1 MQIRKTRRSVK
12 DQKIIFLYER
22 ALSTFFKCVERKRW
36 KFFTEARVDRR
47 EIWKASTNWFQRGA
61 DDRLEKSFYCR
72 RGLISQRR
80 WSIDSIQERPVV
92 VWSRLA
98 GWSSSLF
105 QPWSAANSTD
115 RSLHVVWASFRAYP
129 THIYIIDVL
138 YQKIT
143 EITTIWQTKKRNMK
157 FYFNLLVDVKNFF
170 LFLLTLF
177 SFSSSFRRE
186 RYILNLIHPILL
198 LHFHQT
204 TDSYKIPKN

>member
-157 FYFNLLVDVKNFF
+157 FYFKIIYSSTWKTFFFSFLLFS
-170 LFLLTLF
+170 LFL
-177 SFSSSFRRE
+177 R
-186 RYILNLIHPILL
+186 
-198 LHFHQT
+198 HFEEKDISWT
-204 TDSYKIPKN
+204 